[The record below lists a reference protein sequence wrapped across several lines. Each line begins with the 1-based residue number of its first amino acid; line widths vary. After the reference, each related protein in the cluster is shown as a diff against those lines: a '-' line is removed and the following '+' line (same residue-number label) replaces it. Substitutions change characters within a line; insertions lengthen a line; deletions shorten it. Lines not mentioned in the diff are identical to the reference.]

1 MYFFSCPFFRNEIGG
16 EEERVVSLTRNYSPS
31 QSKHSKGP
39 CHRPPL
45 SCGVSILE
53 YPIGETGWNDGTCP
67 YRRNTKTIENVD
79 EGALYFRNYFY
90 KQGNL
95 STSSHYHIAFLN
107 IRLLSTWTPIT
118 IHKFVNTNVFSTSLY
133 SSVSAL
139 MASGK
144 FMSSDFGCHKPT
156 SY

>member
-1 MYFFSCPFFRNEIGG
+1 MYFFSCPFFRNEVGG
-16 EEERVVSLTRNYSPS
+16 EEERVVSLTRSYSPS

-95 STSSHYHIAFLN
+95 DTSSHYHIFHCRGGSKTSFWKEKFENFSNCWPFFPLVRPK
-107 IRLLSTWTPIT
+107 IR
-118 IHKFVNTNVFSTSLY
+118 
-133 SSVSAL
+133 
-139 MASGK
+139 
-144 FMSSDFGCHKPT
+144 
-156 SY
+156 